1 MDIHHLIQQRD
12 AILRQARLT
21 NLAYAHRRLGDF
33 SARFARAGITGEIR
47 VEPAAPEEGR
57 PEAAIVADRSPAVV
71 AEHFLEEDA
80 AELADLLGF
89 VRGQGEDGAHT
100 LDIRDIESALRPA
113 LARALAR
120 EGVTGFESPPDA
132 RRRFQAS

>member
-21 NLAYAHRRLGDF
+21 NLAYAHRRLGEF

-47 VEPAAPEEGR
+47 VEPAVPEEGR
-57 PEAAIVADRSPAVV
+57 PEAVLVAACAPAVV

-89 VRGQGEDGAHT
+89 VRGQADDGAHT
-100 LDIRDIESALRPA
+100 LDIREIETVLRPA
-113 LARALAR
+113 LARALTR
-120 EGVTGFESPPDA
+120 EGVTGFAPPPD
-132 RRRFQAS
+132 RGRRFRSG